1 MIIGRDLLS
10 TLGIIIDFDNQM
22 IEWQGT
28 RIPMRDVDEDPKD
41 HVYVTDSPHVE
52 SATERIKQILDA
64 KYEPANIEVELQRCT
79 HLSDEEK
86 QMLRRILNKHYRIF
100 DGSLGKCC
108 LLYTSPSP
116 RDGATSRMPSSA

>member
-1 MIIGRDLLS
+1 MPELREQTIIEWDVHVTPNNMSYDMIIGRDLLS

-22 IEWQGT
+22 IEWQGP

-41 HVYVTDSPHVE
+41 HVYVT
-52 SATERIKQILDA
+52 
-64 KYEPANIEVELQRCT
+64 
-79 HLSDEEK
+79 
-86 QMLRRILNKHYRIF
+86 
-100 DGSLGKCC
+100 C